1 MAYEKHTWVCGEQI
15 TDTLMNNM
23 EEGIEEAN
31 SKVRYVH
38 ITQATG
44 GDTAY
49 TADMTFSE
57 IVSAYQNGDAIFAV
71 ELYGDVAVIYHINFV
86 NPNSVVEFERNQAS
100 SINNTVTLAHYE
112 LLIDSTD
119 AVVMNAFAGSLSNA

>member
-23 EEGIEEAN
+23 EDGIEEAN

-38 ITQATG
+38 LTQAP

-71 ELYGDVAVIYHINFV
+71 EHYGDVVSIYHLNFV
-86 NPNSVVEFERNQAS
+86 NPNSVVEFERNTAS
-100 SINNTVTLAHYE
+100 SVNNTTTLAHYE
-112 LLIDSTD
+112 LLIDSTN
-119 AVVMNAFAGSLSNA
+119 AVVITEFHGSLSNA

>member
-23 EEGIEEAN
+23 EDGIEEAN

-38 ITQATG
+38 LTPDMG
-44 GDTAY
+44 VDSGY

-57 IVSAYQNGDAIFAV
+57 IVSAYQNGDAVFAV
-71 ELYGDVAVIYHINFV
+71 EHYGDVVNIYHLNFV
-86 NPNSVVEFERNQAS
+86 NPNSVVEFERNTAS
-100 SINNTVTLAHYE
+100 SVNNTTTLAHYE
-112 LLIDSTD
+112 LLIDSTN
-119 AVVMNAFAGSLSNA
+119 AVVITEFHGSLSNA